1 MQFFIL
7 FSFFSLCIMPRT
19 PVASNIWATVS
30 GNTLELEMMA
40 QLAQHKT
47 EIARLTQE
55 HLADINVCEKICF
68 F

>member
-47 EIARLTQE
+47 EIARLT
-55 HLADINVCEKICF
+55 
-68 F
+68 